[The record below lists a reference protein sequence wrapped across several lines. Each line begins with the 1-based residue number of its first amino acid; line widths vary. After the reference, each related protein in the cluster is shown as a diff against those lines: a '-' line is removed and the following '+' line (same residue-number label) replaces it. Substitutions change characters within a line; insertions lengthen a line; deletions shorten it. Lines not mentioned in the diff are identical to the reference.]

1 MKPSSP
7 SSDRFAAAR
16 SHALRGCAFILG
28 MAVVVGVQAQA
39 PAGTYP
45 NRPVRLVV
53 PYAPG
58 GNIDITGRIVAPAMS
73 DALGVSF
80 VVDNRAGASGAI
92 GSELVARAAPD
103 GYTLLVASTGSTSG
117 LAALY
122 PKLPYDPIKDF
133 APIGLAATVPNML
146 VVHPS
151 LPVKTVGDL
160 VSLARS
166 KPRQLNY
173 GSGGIG
179 AASHL
184 AMELFKLLTKT
195 DMQHIPYKGAG
206 PFLPDLIAGQIS
218 LTITGVPSLLPSVQ
232 AGRLRAVAV
241 ASAKR
246 LALLPDLPTIA
257 EAGVTGYEATQWNG
271 VLAPAATRPEVRTRL
286 QNAIAAAMQSEDSRA
301 QLAKMGGVPMTST
314 PEEFSAFIK
323 TEIGRWTKVVQA
335 AHIKP
340 E

>member
-1 MKPSSP
+1 MP
-7 SSDRFAAAR
+7 FV
-16 SHALRGCAFILG
+16 HNMNIVALSRPLACAIRQLL
-28 MAVVVGVQAQA
+28 VVMLIFGLPLTTRAQS
-39 PAGTYP
+39 YP
-45 NRPVRLVV
+45 TKPVRLVV
-53 PYAPG
+53 PFTPAGTTDLVARLLAQKLSEAFGQQVVVENRPG
-58 GNIDITGRIVAPAMS
+58 
-73 DALGVSF
+73 
-80 VVDNRAGASGAI
+80 AGGAI
-92 GSELVARAAPD
+92 GVELVARAAAD
-103 GYTLLVASTGSTSG
+103 GYTLVMGHIGTFAINP
-117 LAALY
+117 ALY

>member
-1 MKPSSP
+1 
-7 SSDRFAAAR
+7 
-16 SHALRGCAFILG
+16 L
-28 MAVVVGVQAQA
+28 VVPFT
-39 PAGTYP
+39 PAGTTDLVARLLAQKLSEAFGQQVVVE
-45 NRPVRLVV
+45 NRP
-53 PYAPG
+53 G
-58 GNIDITGRIVAPAMS
+58 
-73 DALGVSF
+73 
-80 VVDNRAGASGAI
+80 AGGAI
-92 GSELVARAAPD
+92 GVELVARAAAD
-103 GYTLLVASTGSTSG
+103 GYTLVMGHIGTFAINP
-117 LAALY
+117 ALY